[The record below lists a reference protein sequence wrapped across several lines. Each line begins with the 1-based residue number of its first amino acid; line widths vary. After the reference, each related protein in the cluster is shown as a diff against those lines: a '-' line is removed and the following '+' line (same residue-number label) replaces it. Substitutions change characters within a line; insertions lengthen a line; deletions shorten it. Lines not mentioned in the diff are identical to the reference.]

1 MQLSKYIELER
12 KPRRGLMALEW
23 VALAYV
29 ALTLLIVLSPRPS
42 STIPRP

>member
-29 ALTLLIVLSPRPS
+29 ALTLLIVLFA
-42 STIPRP
+42 